1 MLADDVSRRLLA
13 EDNTF
18 MRVSLPLVDGT
29 IVANHMPLMGDRGA
43 DMIIESLEQYLQ
55 TLK

>member
-1 MLADDVSRRLLA
+1 MMCPGRLLA